1 MAQMKSISSNS
12 PGVLQMVRRVFIDH
26 GRQHTTAYIVAL
38 VLMAIS
44 AAATAKSVSLLRP
57 VVDGMLKFDAAGEGG
72 NFKELRYI
80 AFMVAGLYLL
90 RGLATFGQLVIMSRA
105 GNNIVA
111 SVQAKVFDRLL
122 HQPVGFFHDRHSSDL
137 MSRLAFAASGVRDTI
152 QVIITS
158 AGRDLL
164 TLMFLILVMVYQDGL
179 MAVIALSVL
188 PVAAVVLGRL
198 IKRVRSAAHR
208 SYDGSARIMGT
219 MQETVQGIRIVKSFN
234 LENVMRTRMAASIRQ
249 VEQAANRMAMGM
261 AMSSPVGDTLGG
273 LAVSFIIFY
282 GGWRVT
288 VAHSDP
294 GSFFAFIA
302 ALLAAYEP
310 AKRLGRFNIDMQ
322 NGLVGARLIYEILD
336 RPAGEPKTDNLPP
349 LAVREG
355 RVVLDNVRF
364 GYRPGERVLDGVS
377 FTAEPSTTTAL
388 VGPSGGGKSTIISLI
403 QRFYEPS
410 SGTIIID
417 GQNINGVELR
427 SLRAAIAFVSQDVF
441 LFGGTIR
448 DNIELGRLG
457 ATDDEIMVAARK
469 ANAHDF
475 IMGFSAG
482 YQTAV
487 GEQGAQLSGGQRQRI
502 AIARAILKD
511 APIILLDEP
520 TAALDSESE
529 REVQKALD
537 DLRVGRTT
545 LVVAHRLQTIVNS
558 DRICVIE
565 KGCAAES
572 GTHDELIS
580 RRGSYY
586 AFFAAQFGEN
596 IRTVMKADPAAAS
609 RAPPSRQD
617 GSSGIAP

>member
-1 MAQMKSISSNS
+1 MANISSTGSNS
-12 PGVLQMVRRVFIDH
+12 LGALQMVRRVFIDH
-26 GRQHTTAYIVAL
+26 GRQHALAYTIAL
-38 VLMAIS
+38 VLMAVS
-44 AAATAKSVSLLRP
+44 AATTAKSVSLLRP

-72 NFKELRYI
+72 SFKELRYI

-90 RGLATFGQLVIMSRA
+90 RGVTTFGHLVIMSRA

-111 SVQAKVFDRLL
+111 TVQARVFDRLL

-137 MSRLAFAASGVRDTI
+137 MSRLAFAASGIRDTI
-152 QVIITS
+152 QVIISS

-164 TLMFLILVMVYQDGL
+164 TLVFLIMVMVYQDGL

-198 IKRVRSAAHR
+198 IKRVRNAAHR
-208 SYDGSARIMGT
+208 SYDGAARIMGT

-234 LENVMRTRMAASIRQ
+234 LEDVMRARMAASIRQ

-336 RPAGEPKTDNLPP
+336 RPAGEPKTDDLPP
-349 LAVREG
+349 LVVREG
-355 RVVLDNVRF
+355 RITLDHASF
-364 GYRPGERVLDGVS
+364 GYRPGERVLSGLS
-377 FTAEPSTTTAL
+377 FIAEPSTTTAL

-410 SGTIIID
+410 AGTITID
-417 GQNINGVELR
+417 GQNINGVDLR

-441 LFGGTIR
+441 LFAGTIR
-448 DNIELGRLG
+448 DNIELGRPG
-457 ATDDEIMVAARK
+457 ASDEEIRAAARD
-469 ANAHDF
+469 AHAHDF

-482 YQTAV
+482 YETAV

-502 AIARAILKD
+502 AIARAILKN

-545 LVVAHRLQTIVNS
+545 LVVAHRLQTIVNA
-558 DRICVIE
+558 DCICVIE
-565 KGCAAES
+565 NGCAVES
-572 GTHDELIS
+572 GTHDELIAK
-580 RRGSYY
+580 RGSYY

-596 IRTVMKADPAAAS
+596 IRTVTKADPVSSSRTAS
-609 RAPPSRQD
+609 SRQD
-617 GSSGIAP
+617 GSSGIGL

>member
-1 MAQMKSISSNS
+1 
-12 PGVLQMVRRVFIDH
+12 MVHRVFVDH
-26 GRQHTTAYIVAL
+26 GRQHTTAYAVAL
-38 VLMAIS
+38 ALMAMS

-72 NFKELRYI
+72 NFRELRHI

-90 RGLATFGQLVIMSRA
+90 RGVATFGQLVIMSRA

-111 SVQAKVFDRLL
+111 TVQAQVFERLL
-122 HQPVGFFHDRHSSDL
+122 HQTVGFFQDRHSSDL

-164 TLMFLILVMVYQDGL
+164 TLMFLILVMAYQDGL
-179 MAVIALSVL
+179 MTVIALSVL
-188 PVAAVVLGRL
+188 PFAAVLLGRL

-208 SYDGSARIMGT
+208 SYDGAARIMGT
-219 MQETVQGIRIVKSFN
+219 MQETVLGIRIVKSFN
-234 LENVMRTRMAASIRQ
+234 LEHVMRARMAASIRQ
-249 VEQAANRMAMGM
+249 VEQAANRMAMGT
-261 AMSSPVGDTLGG
+261 AMSNPVSDTLGG
-273 LAVSFIIFY
+273 FAVSFIIFY

-336 RPAGEPKTDNLPP
+336 RPAGEPKAADLPS
-349 LAVREG
+349 LLVRKG
-355 RVVLDNVRF
+355 RIEFDHVHF
-364 GYRPGERVLDGVS
+364 GYRPGEKVLDALS

-403 QRFYEPS
+403 QRFYEPAT
-410 SGTIIID
+410 GAIKID
-417 GQNINGVELR
+417 GQNVNAVDLT
-427 SLRAAIAFVSQDVF
+427 SLRANIAFVSQDVY
-441 LFGGTIR
+441 LFAGTIR
-448 DNIELGRLG
+448 ENIELGRPG
-457 ATDDEIMVAARK
+457 ATDDEIMTAARK

-475 IMGFSAG
+475 ILGFSAG
-482 YQTAV
+482 YQTTV

-502 AIARAILKD
+502 AIARAILKN

-537 DLRVGRTT
+537 DLRIGRTT
-545 LVVAHRLQTIVNS
+545 LVVAHRLQTIVNA

-565 KGCAAES
+565 RGHAVES
-572 GTHDELIS
+572 GTHEELIAKH
-580 RRGSYY
+580 GSYY

-596 IRTVMKADPAAAS
+596 IRTVTKVDAAAFS
-609 RAPPSRQD
+609 RTPSSRQD
-617 GSSGIAP
+617 GSSGTGL